1 MKRNIEQNG
10 EERMIRNAERN
21 RTLNFALRQ
30 KMVYQENTCSIIART
45 NQMLTPRKR
54 KIIQRRVD
62 PTGECEISVHA
73 HVQHNR
79 AHANK

>member
-30 KMVYQENTCSIIART
+30 KMV
-45 NQMLTPRKR
+45 
-54 KIIQRRVD
+54 
-62 PTGECEISVHA
+62 
-73 HVQHNR
+73 
-79 AHANK
+79 